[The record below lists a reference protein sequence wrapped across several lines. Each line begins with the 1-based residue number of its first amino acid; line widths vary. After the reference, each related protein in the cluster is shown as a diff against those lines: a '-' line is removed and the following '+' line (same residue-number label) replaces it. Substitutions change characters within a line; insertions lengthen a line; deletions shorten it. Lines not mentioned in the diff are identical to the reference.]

1 MGATI
6 IDGKA
11 LAAATK
17 VEAAEKVRE
26 LKSRG
31 INPCLAVILVGENPA
46 SQVYVRGKAKDCGDC
61 GIDSRVI
68 RLPEETSLYRNQTK
82 RHIFEILKSAQ
93 IEFDLKTAVYEVIC
107 KDTTILEK
115 ISELQGMNLDHDL
128 QGAIM
133 ELLTAQAE

>member
-1 MGATI
+1 MTF
-6 IDGKA
+6 
-11 LAAATK
+11 
-17 VEAAEKVRE
+17 R
-26 LKSRG
+26 
-31 INPCLAVILVGENPA
+31 P
-46 SQVYVRGKAKDCGDC
+46 SQQKTE
-61 GIDSRVI
+61 IQI

-133 ELLTAQAE
+133 ELLTASGRVVALKMKYRFK